1 MSATGSPETPEQRLA
16 EARAWA
22 GELDDDTHIAGLR
35 ESVDGMTE
43 RLQAVVAAGE
53 RAAEAIRIDAEE
65 QASRHLAEAQRKAD
79 WLTAERVR
87 LVSRLTDDLI
97 EHASSVRD
105 HSERMLA
112 AIEQAV
118 ATISARIEQV
128 EAEPRGTG
136 FERPSAPPPEA
147 GDRDAVIADS
157 DPGPESPPPPPG
169 GEPPAAALVRA
180 TQLSASGAAPAEIA
194 ETIAREFGIDPIP
207 VLDRILG
214 TP

>member
-1 MSATGSPETPEQRLA
+1 MSTTGSPETPEQRLA
-16 EARAWA
+16 QARAWA

-35 ESVDGMTE
+35 ESVDGMTQ

-53 RAAEAIRIDAEE
+53 RAADAIRIDAEE

-97 EHASSVRD
+97 EHATSVRD
-105 HSERMLA
+105 HSERMLG

-128 EAEPRGTG
+128 EAEPHGTG
-136 FERPSAPPPEA
+136 FERPATTAPAAEPGE
-147 GDRDAVIADS
+147 DI
-157 DPGPESPPPPPG
+157 GPEPPDPATPAHERA
-169 GEPPAAALVRA
+169 EPPAAALVRA

-194 ETIAREFGIDPIP
+194 ETIAREFGIDPVP
-207 VLDRILG
+207 VLDRVLG
-214 TP
+214 NA

>member
-1 MSATGSPETPEQRLA
+1 MSTTGSPETPEQRLA

-35 ESVDGMTE
+35 ESVDGMTQ

-53 RAAEAIRIDAEE
+53 RAADAIRIDAEE

-97 EHASSVRD
+97 EHATSVRD
-105 HSERMLA
+105 HSERMLG

-128 EAEPRGTG
+128 EAEPHGTS
-136 FERPSAPPPEA
+136 FERPMAAAPVAESSEA
-147 GDRDAVIADS
+147 I
-157 DPGPESPPPPPG
+157 GPEPKSPAPLTPAREPA
-169 GEPPAAALVRA
+169 EPPATALVRA
-180 TQLSASGAAPAEIA
+180 TQLSASGVAPAEIA
-194 ETIAREFGIDPIP
+194 ETIAREFGIDPVP
-207 VLDRILG
+207 VFDRVLG
-214 TP
+214 NP

>member
-1 MSATGSPETPEQRLA
+1 MSTTGSPETPEQRLA

-35 ESVDGMTE
+35 ESVDGMTQ

-53 RAAEAIRIDAEE
+53 RAADAIRIDAEE

-97 EHASSVRD
+97 EHATSVRD
-105 HSERMLA
+105 HSERMLG

-128 EAEPRGTG
+128 EAEPHGTG
-136 FERPSAPPPEA
+136 FERPAPAAAAAEPVRTKRRALPA
-147 GDRDAVIADS
+147 TPDGRPA
-157 DPGPESPPPPPG
+157 
-169 GEPPAAALVRA
+169 EPPAAALVRA

-194 ETIAREFGIDPIP
+194 ETIAREFGIDPVP
-207 VLDRILG
+207 VLDRVLG
-214 TP
+214 NA